1 MESQKEWQDERRLRK
16 RYIKMVDLSFLTNQD
31 LKILYE
37 KADFSDEQIII
48 LKHLQRQDMTDD
60 GIMLQLGLSRNKY
73 YKIKTN
79 LINKI
84 IRIAVQN

>member
-1 MESQKEWQDERRLRK
+1 
-16 RYIKMVDLSFLTNQD
+16 MVDLSFLTNQD

>member
-1 MESQKEWQDERRLRK
+1 MASQKEWQDERRLRK

-48 LKHLQRQDMTDD
+48 LKHLQRQDMNDD

>member
-1 MESQKEWQDERRLRK
+1 MASQKEWQDERRLRK

>member
-1 MESQKEWQDERRLRK
+1 
-16 RYIKMVDLSFLTNQD
+16 MVDLSFLTNQD

-48 LKHLQRQDMTDD
+48 LKYLQRQDMNDD